1 MQIDKIEIQKKILR
15 FRSFRTICKISL
27 VPGGKPSAR
36 PTTGRSHVEGIKK
49 EKHLCFSSSARNR
62 TKSKTCYCSLLFDI
76 VHFTISSLF

>member
-1 MQIDKIEIQKKILR
+1 MQIDKNEIQKKILR

-49 EKHLCFSSSARNR
+49 ED
-62 TKSKTCYCSLLFDI
+62 LFDAE
-76 VHFTISSLF
+76 